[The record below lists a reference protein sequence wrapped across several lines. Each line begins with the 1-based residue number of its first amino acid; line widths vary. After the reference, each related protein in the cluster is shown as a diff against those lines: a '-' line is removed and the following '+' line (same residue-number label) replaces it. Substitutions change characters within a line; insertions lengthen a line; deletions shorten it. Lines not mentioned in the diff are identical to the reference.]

1 MCGIVG
7 YIGKKNATEV
17 VLNGLQ
23 RVEYRGY
30 DSTGIAIIK
39 TTPSVLRSDTPPQE
53 GNIQNGVLEIY
64 KKNGKLS
71 ELLAIVPDGTSSNIA
86 IGHTRWATHGVP
98 NDINAHPHTDNSC
111 NIAIVHNGI
120 IENYRPI
127 KTMLTKKGYKFYSD
141 TDSEV
146 LANFISSFYDEQK
159 EKDISEATRLA
170 LSEVKGAFGLLVIS
184 KLEPNKIICARRGS
198 QMILGIGEDNNEFI
212 VSSDQTALIDHT
224 KRVIF
229 LEDDE
234 MVVVSDE
241 GYHLKTLDNVA
252 VHRKEP
258 TTIEFELE
266 QLEKCGYE
274 HFMLKEIFEQPET
287 IMNATR
293 GRMLQDIG
301 EIKLGG
307 LSDFTDTLKN
317 VKRIIFIACGTS
329 WHSSLLG
336 EYLIESLAKI
346 PVEVEYASEF
356 RYRNAPL
363 FDTDLVIAISQ
374 SGETADTLEAIREV
388 KRKGVPIIGIV
399 NAVGSSIARETNAG
413 VYLHAGPE
421 IGVASTKAFTSQVMV
436 LLLLAIHLGRLNNNV
451 SNEKAKKIIAE
462 INKLPLQINSI
473 LSPKNINKIEN
484 IALELAKSPNALYLG
499 RGMGYPVALEGALKI
514 KEISYL
520 HSEGM
525 PAAEMK
531 HGPIALIDKNMPVIV
546 VAIGSEKD
554 NKIWIN
560 VEEIRARGGKII
572 LIDTEGNATDKIK
585 KEDALIE
592 VPRSVVEVSAILGMI
607 PLQLLAYY
615 VAKELGREIDNP
627 RNLTKAV
634 TVE

>member
-7 YIGKKNATEV
+7 YIGIRNAAEV

-30 DSTGIAIIK
+30 DSTGIAFTK
-39 TTPSVLRSDTPPQE
+39 NKSLQV
-53 GNIQNGVLEIY
+53 Y
-64 KKNGKLS
+64 KKSGRLS
-71 ELLAIVPDGTSSNIA
+71 QLLSVVDDEMLKQVRQEINVA

-98 NDINAHPHTDNSC
+98 NDINAHPHTDNSH

-120 IENYRPI
+120 IENYRAL
-127 KTMLTKKGYKFYSD
+127 KKMLSQKGYSFSTD

-146 LANFISSFYDEQK
+146 LAVFISSIYDEQN
-159 EKDISEATRLA
+159 EKDITEATRLA
-170 LSEVKGAFGLLVIS
+170 LSKVRGTFGLLVIS

-198 QMILGIGEDNNEFI
+198 PLILGIGEEENEFI
-212 VSSDQTALIDHT
+212 VASDQTAIVDYT
-224 KRVIF
+224 KKVIF
-229 LEDDE
+229 IEDDE
-234 MVVVSDE
+234 MVVLSDE
-241 GYHLKTLDNVA
+241 GYYLKTLDNVA
-252 VHRKEP
+252 INTKK
-258 TTIEFELE
+258 TSMIEFELE
-266 QLEKCGYE
+266 QLEKGGYE

-293 GRMLQDIG
+293 GRMIQDTG

-307 LSDFTDTLKN
+307 LNDFTDILKN
-317 VKRIIFIACGTS
+317 MKRIIIVACGTS
-329 WHSSLLG
+329 WHSGLIG
-336 EYLIESLAKI
+336 EYLIESLARI

-388 KRKGVPIIGIV
+388 KRRGISVIGIV
-399 NAVGSSIARETNAG
+399 NVVGSTIARETNAG

-436 LLLLAIHLGRLNNNV
+436 LLLLAIHIGRLH
-451 SNEKAKKIIAE
+451 SKITTNEAKKIIAE

-473 LSPKNINKIEN
+473 FSQKDKIKK
-484 IALELAKSPNALYLG
+484 IALELINSSNVLYLG
-499 RGMGYPVALEGALKI
+499 RGMGYPIAIEGALKL

-531 HGPIALIDKNMPVIV
+531 HGPIALIDKDMFVIV
-546 VAIGSEKD
+546 VAMGERD
-554 NKIWIN
+554 NKIWGN
-560 VEEIRARGGKII
+560 VEEIRARGGRII
-572 LIDTEGNATDKIK
+572 VIDTEGNSTGHVNR
-585 KEDALIE
+585 EDILIE
-592 VPRSVVEVSAILGMI
+592 VPRSIVEVSAILGVI
-607 PLQLLAYY
+607 PLQLISYY
-615 VAKELGREIDNP
+615 VAKELNKEIDNP
-627 RNLTKAV
+627 RNLAKAV

>member
-7 YIGKKNATEV
+7 YIGRKNAIEV

-30 DSTGIAIIK
+30 DSAGIAFLK
-39 TTPSVLRSDTPPQE
+39 DNTLSV
-53 GNIQNGVLEIY
+53 Y
-64 KKNGKLS
+64 KKSGRLS
-71 ELLAIVPDGTSSNIA
+71 QLLSIVSPEEYFSNIA

-98 NDINAHPHTDNSC
+98 NDINAHPHINNSG

-120 IENYRPI
+120 IENYRSLKVI
-127 KTMLTKKGYKFYSD
+127 LTHKGYSFSTD

-146 LANFISSFYDEQK
+146 LAVFISSIYDEQ
-159 EKDISEATRLA
+159 EIKDIAEATRLA
-170 LSEVKGAFGLLVIS
+170 LSEVQGTFGLLVLT
-184 KLEPNKIICARRGS
+184 KDEPNKIICARRGS
-198 QMILGIGEDNNEFI
+198 PLVLGIGEEENEFI
-212 VSSDQTALIDHT
+212 IASDQTAIVDYT
-224 KRVIF
+224 KKVIF
-229 LEDDE
+229 IGDDE
-234 MVVVSDE
+234 LVVISDE
-241 GYHLKTLDNVA
+241 GYCLKTLDNVA
-252 VHRKEP
+252 ILGQEP
-258 TTIEFELE
+258 STIEFELE

-274 HFMLKEIFEQPET
+274 HFMLKEIFEQSET

-317 VKRIIFIACGTS
+317 IKRIIIIACGTS
-329 WHSSLLG
+329 WHSGLIG
-336 EYLIESLAKI
+336 EYLIESLARI

-388 KRKGVPIIGIV
+388 KRRGVSVIGIV
-399 NAVGSSIARETNAG
+399 NVVGSTIARETNAG

-421 IGVASTKAFTSQVMV
+421 IGVASTKAFTSQVLV
-436 LLLLAIHLGRLNNNV
+436 LLLLGIHIGRLNNKM
-451 SNEKAKKIIAE
+451 SANEAKKIIAE
-462 INKLPLQINSI
+462 INKLPLQINTIFSMA
-473 LSPKNINKIEN
+473 SKIQK
-484 IALELAKSPNALYLG
+484 IALELTKSENVLYLG
-499 RGMGYPVALEGALKI
+499 RGMGYPIALEGALKL

-546 VAIGSEKD
+546 VAMGEKD
-554 NKIWIN
+554 NKIWGN

-572 LIDTEGNATDKIK
+572 LIDTEGNSIGKTK
-585 KEDALIE
+585 KDDWIIE
-592 VPRSVVEVSAILGMI
+592 VPRAIMEVSAILGVI
-607 PLQLLAYY
+607 PLQLLSYY

-627 RNLTKAV
+627 RNLAKSV

>member
-7 YIGKKNATEV
+7 YIGKKNAIEV
-17 VLNGLQ
+17 ILNGLQ

-30 DSTGIAIIK
+30 DSTGIAFTKNKSIK
-39 TTPSVLRSDTPPQE
+39 V
-53 GNIQNGVLEIY
+53 Y
-64 KKNGKLS
+64 KKSGRLS
-71 ELLAIVPDGTSSNIA
+71 QLLSVVSTDENFANVA

-98 NDINAHPHTDNSC
+98 NDINAHPHTDNLN

-120 IENYRPI
+120 IENYRAI
-127 KTMLTKKGYKFYSD
+127 KTMLSQKGYTFSTD

-146 LANFISSFYDEQK
+146 LAVFISSIYNGQNK
-159 EKDISEATRLA
+159 KDITEATRLA
-170 LSEVKGAFGLLVIS
+170 LSGVQGTFGLLVLS
-184 KLEPNKIICARRGS
+184 KLEPNKIVCARRGS
-198 QMILGIGEDNNEFI
+198 PLILGIGSEEDNEFI
-212 VSSDQTALIDHT
+212 VASDQTAIVDYT
-224 KRVIF
+224 KKVIF
-229 LEDDE
+229 IEDDE
-234 MVVVSDE
+234 MVVLSDE
-241 GYHLKTLDNVA
+241 GYCLKTLDNVA
-252 VHRKEP
+252 IHKKEP
-258 TTIEFELE
+258 SMIEFELG

-293 GRMLQDIG
+293 GRMIQDTG

-307 LSDFTDTLKN
+307 LSDFTNILTN
-317 VKRIIFIACGTS
+317 MKRIVIVACGTS
-329 WHSSLLG
+329 WHSGLIG
-336 EYLIESLAKI
+336 EYLIESLARL

-363 FDTDLVIAISQ
+363 LETDLVIAISQ

-388 KRKGVPIIGIV
+388 KRCGVPVIGIV
-399 NAVGSSIARETNAG
+399 NVVGSTIARETNAG

-436 LLLLAIHLGRLNNNV
+436 LLLLGIYVGILHNKITT
-451 SNEKAKKIIAE
+451 NEAKKLIAE

-473 LSPKNINKIEN
+473 FSQKDKIKK
-484 IALELAKSPNALYLG
+484 IALKLAKSKNVLYLG
-499 RGMGYPVALEGALKI
+499 RGMGYPIAIEGALKL

-531 HGPIALIDKNMPVIV
+531 HGPIALIDKDMYVIV
-546 VAIGSEKD
+546 VAMGERD
-554 NKIWIN
+554 NKIWGN

-572 LIDTEGNATDKIK
+572 LIDTEGNSKGKIN
-585 KEDALIE
+585 KEDFLIE
-592 VPRSVVEVSAILGMI
+592 VPRSVVEVSAILGVI
-607 PLQLLAYY
+607 PLQLLSYY
-615 VAKELGREIDNP
+615 VAKELGKEIDNP
-627 RNLTKAV
+627 RNLAKAV